1 MNRVKGIVTGVFLTL
16 LITGYAMAGETIGLA
31 PLLGLSKSASGTYNT
46 GQKSADILQP
56 GVLYGLSFS
65 RTLSSHYWIEVQGFY
80 TALYF
85 KEEARPNIQRKQ
97 VFVVPALVFSNN
109 LQWNVGPAGLYV
121 PLGVGIYFWKYAIDG
136 PGSDVV
142 QYEGEKLEK
151 MSPGF
156 STGLGLSFTLS
167 KHFAVFADGRYHYLL
182 CKDKFFFGEKFS
194 EQGLFIGTTGIRFL
208 F

>member
-1 MNRVKGIVTGVFLTL
+1 MNRVRKIFAGAFLILFISGT
-16 LITGYAMAGETIGLA
+16 AMAGETIGLA
-31 PLLGLSKSASGTYNT
+31 PLFGLSKSLTGTYNT

-65 RTLSSHYWIEVQGFY
+65 RTISPTYWIEVRAVY

-85 KEEARPNIQRKQ
+85 KKEARPNIQRKQ
-97 VFVVPALVFSNN
+97 VFVVPSLTFSNN
-109 LQWNVGPAGLYV
+109 IQWNVGPVGLYL
-121 PLGVGIYFWKYAIDG
+121 PLGVGIYFWKYSIDG

-156 STGLGLSFTLS
+156 STGLGLSFKLNR
-167 KHFAVFADGRYHYLL
+167 HFTVFADGRYNYIL

-194 EQGLFIGTTGIRFL
+194 EQGLFFGTTGVRFL

>member
-1 MNRVKGIVTGVFLTL
+1 MNRIKGIFTGVFLIL
-16 LITGYAMAGETIGLA
+16 LASGYAVAGETIGIA
-31 PLLGLSKSASGTYNT
+31 PLFGVSKSLSGMYNT

-65 RTLSSHYWIEVQGFY
+65 RNISPNYWIEVQGIY

-85 KEEARPNIQRKQ
+85 KKEARPNIQRKQ
-97 VFVVPALVFSNN
+97 VFVLPSLIFSNN
-109 LQWNVGPAGLYV
+109 LQWNVGKVGFYL
-121 PLGVGIYFWKYAIDG
+121 PLGVGIYFWKYSING
-136 PGSDVV
+136 PNSDVI
-142 QYEGEKLEK
+142 QYEGEKLRK

-156 STGLGLSFTLS
+156 STGLGVSLRVNHYFSL
-167 KHFAVFADGRYHYLL
+167 FADGRYHYIL

-194 EQGLFIGTTGIRFL
+194 EQGLFFGIAGIRFS